1 MNQGNIKDRKFA
13 LFFRSRIIAVII
25 MANHANIIKYPN
37 GTKDKLEVESSYN
50 LQIIIYSSSFSSTI
64 SNPTF
69 LYIRTA

>member
-37 GTKDKLEVESSYN
+37 GTKD
-50 LQIIIYSSSFSSTI
+50 ISST
-64 SNPTF
+64 
-69 LYIRTA
+69 